1 MYLKMTRATVS
12 LRLINLNLQFCI
24 NATPIGK
31 MHDSLKQ
38 GFKFEFYE
46 LIKKNRANSY
56 FGL

>member
-1 MYLKMTRATVS
+1 MTRATVS